1 MKITISTGK
10 SRKET
15 RWKIKTVEWSVL
27 VDKLRTTQRTS
38 ETVADYKAATKDRRA
53 ELKDVGGFVGGAVEG
68 GRRIRGSVRKR
79 SLLTLDMDYASVGV
93 WDDITLTLDCT
104 MVLYSTHSHTPEN
117 PRYRLVI
124 PLNREVDVEEHEA
137 IARKVA
143 SMIGIN
149 MFDDSTY
156 QAERLMY
163 YPSTSKD
170 GEYVFEYREGEPL
183 DADKVLAEYH
193 DWRDVS
199 QWAVSE
205 RVSSLIRHEM
215 RKKGDPNDRP
225 GMVGAF
231 CRSYTIAEA
240 IDQFL
245 SDVYAPVP
253 NDDNRYTY
261 INGSSAG
268 GLVIYNDVFA
278 YSHHA
283 TDPAGEQ
290 LSNAFDLVRI
300 HMFGAMDSG
309 VSSNTPINKLPSF
322 VEMERFASS
331 DAKVRQNFN
340 ADISERLRSDFGD
353 LYDNPDLDD
362 DATTEAEDDD
372 AWMENLTRTR
382 TGQIENTVQNI
393 ILILENAKGLKGNL
407 RTNNFKH
414 SIEVKGNLPWRKI
427 NMTTE
432 GEWTNADEARLQVYF
447 ERYYNLI
454 GRPKILNCFTEV
466 ISAHSYHPVRDYLSS
481 LEWDGV
487 SRVDTL
493 LTDYLG
499 VPDTELNRAISRKF
513 LVAAVAR
520 VFRPGIKFDYVTV
533 IQGREG
539 IGKSTLIR
547 ELASPEWFNDS
558 LSDLSGKDA
567 MEALQGSWIIEIGEL
582 TAIKRSEVEA
592 IKSYISR
599 QTDTFRPAYGR
610 VRESYPRQCIF
621 TATTNEEHFLKGLDG
636 NRRFWIVSCTGEPT
650 KNVFDVGLE
659 RDQIWAE
666 AVHFYKQGE
675 RLYLPPHLEADMRVI
690 QAEQNEI
697 TADERIGIIEAYLD
711 KKLPVE
717 WESMDVNSRVVYL
730 ADEVEIER
738 RGAYERNKVCIAE
751 IMVECFRER
760 MSERTRQK
768 SMMYAAMMRKIPG
781 WRSCGNIRVVNY
793 GVQRGYVRIGSEDDI

>member
-1 MKITISTGK
+1 
-10 SRKET
+10 
-15 RWKIKTVEWSVL
+15 
-27 VDKLRTTQRTS
+27 
-38 ETVADYKAATKDRRA
+38 
-53 ELKDVGGFVGGAVEG
+53 
-68 GRRIRGSVRKR
+68 
-79 SLLTLDMDYASVGV
+79 MDYASVGV

-353 LYDNPDLDD
+353 LYDDPDLDD

-539 IGKSTLIR
+539 IGKSTLVKLLVGLL
-547 ELASPEWFNDS
+547 EP
-558 LSDLSGKDA
+558 LSGSIVINDKCDIGYYA
-567 MEALQGSWIIEIGEL
+567 QEHELLDNNKNILENFKEFNYSDRDLRSFLGNFLFSGDSVFKNVGVLSPGERSRVALAKI
-582 TAIKRSEVEA
+582 AISGA
-592 IKSYISR
+592 NTLI
-599 QTDTFRPAYGR
+599 
-610 VRESYPRQCIF
+610 
-621 TATTNEEHFLKGLDG
+621 LD
-636 NRRFWIVSCTGEPT
+636 EPT
-650 KNVFDVGLE
+650 N
-659 RDQIWAE
+659 
-666 AVHFYKQGE
+666 
-675 RLYLPPHLEADMRVI
+675 HLDPET
-690 QAEQNEI
+690 QEI
-697 TADERIGIIEAYLD
+697 IASTFKDYEGTML
-711 KKLPVE
+711 
-717 WESMDVNSRVVYL
+717 VVSHNINFVDNL
-730 ADEVEIER
+730 GIER
-738 RGAYERNKVCIAE
+738 MLMLPSGQIRYYDRDIVLYYQELNNK
-751 IMVECFRER
+751 
-760 MSERTRQK
+760 SK
-768 SMMYAAMMRKIPG
+768 YK
-781 WRSCGNIRVVNY
+781 
-793 GVQRGYVRIGSEDDI
+793 